1 MDTTDGIKL
10 HPDLNEFL
18 QLLNELQVEYLLVGG
33 YALAAHG
40 HVRYTKDID
49 FWVGPTA
56 ENVDRILEVLRR
68 FGFNDLG
75 ESATTLSSADGIL
88 TLGREPVK
96 IDLLTNIPGLEFAV
110 ARKRRTETSIGGTPV
125 AVICREDL
133 VKAKLAS
140 NRLRDL
146 ADLEEL
152 GVPARLA
159 RHETLQKLD

>member
-1 MDTTDGIKL
+1 M
-10 HPDLNEFL
+10 
-18 QLLNELQVEYLLVGG
+18 
-33 YALAAHG
+33 A
-40 HVRYTKDID
+40 
-49 FWVGPTA
+49 PTA
-56 ENVDRILEVLRR
+56 ENVVRILEVLRR
-68 FGFNDLG
+68 FGFNDVG
-75 ESATTLSSADGIL
+75 DSATTLSSADGIL

-110 ARKRRTETSIGGTPV
+110 ARKRRTETWLGGTPV

-152 GVPARLA
+152 GVPAELA
-159 RHETLQKLD
+159 RRKTLGKLE

>member
-1 MDTTDGIKL
+1 MDTMDGITL

-18 QLLNELQVEYLLVGG
+18 QLLNALQVEYLLVGG

-40 HVRYTKDID
+40 HVRYTRDID
-49 FWVGPTA
+49 FWVAPTT
-56 ENVDRILEVLRR
+56 ENVIRILEVLRR
-68 FGFNDLG
+68 FGFDDVG
-75 ESATTLSSADGIL
+75 DSETTLSSADGIL

-110 ARKRRTETSIGGTPV
+110 ARKRRTETSLGGTPV
-125 AVICREDL
+125 SVICREDL

-152 GVPARLA
+152 GVPVALA
-159 RHETLQKLD
+159 RRETQRKLD